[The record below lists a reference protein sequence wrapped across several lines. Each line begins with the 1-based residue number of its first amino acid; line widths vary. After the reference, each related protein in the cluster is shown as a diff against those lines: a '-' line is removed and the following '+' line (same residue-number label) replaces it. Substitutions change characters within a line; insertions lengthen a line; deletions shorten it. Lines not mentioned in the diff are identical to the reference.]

1 MTAAPKRLRGLASAA
16 LLLALAL
23 GAAGVL
29 VAVADRY
36 HARVD
41 VTTTGEQRLAPR
53 TRAILDAAAPLGEV
67 EIVVAV
73 DAASIQPWSR
83 RTVNDVLDLFAH
95 SGRVRTSEIDVG
107 SAAGQAEFGRL
118 LDRLMERDR
127 PGIDQHVAAVQQS
140 AAEARAVAEVM
151 QQQLAP
157 ALTTLASS
165 LTAPDATARAAK
177 AGVDQW
183 AALLGVASRQL
194 ADAAARAVDAL
205 SEPDPTLPIP
215 PLAEHE
221 AALRANLD
229 QRADELEALAAELL
243 PLADAGLGDATT
255 GPAAESIAK
264 AARALR
270 DRLAR
275 QSDAVARLPRLDV
288 LRVARA
294 LGAAEVALVIG
305 PPGAGVTGIDIGAL
319 YEPSVVATDGSTI
332 TGDVRFQAEEL
343 LGSAVAAVLDTS
355 RPIVVL
361 VHAESEPILQAAP
374 FFAGIRERLT
384 RRGIDLAEWVAGRD
398 DEPPTLTELDPDGVR
413 PVVFVTLSP
422 DSAAGART
430 DGDKAGP
437 EKAAALGRAL
447 ALLLERRRPVFVNL
461 NPSIL
466 PSYGETDPVAAP
478 LAALGIQAATGT
490 PLLRET
496 ADTRSRQVQTDIAL
510 RGPEGE
516 QPILT
521 AVRNLRVVLSWPVA
535 LTNAEDAAVR
545 ETALLTIDDRA
556 AWGESQWHGLWR
568 TPRDQRGLLPDAPVF
583 DQGADRRD
591 GPWTVADAY
600 ERADQPAGARD
611 GRIVVV
617 GSNSWFADPIAFERR
632 VQDGRVV
639 PVNPGNAELFEA
651 AVLWLAG
658 EDELVAQSAGARAT
672 PLVGDIASG
681 RLTAVRWALV
691 AGLPLATLILGI
703 AWRVARG

>member
-83 RTVNDVLDLFAH
+83 RTVNDVLDLFAN

-140 AAEARAVAEVM
+140 AAEARAVADAM

-157 ALTTLASS
+157 ALSTLAST
-165 LTAPDATARAAK
+165 LTAPDAATRSAK

-183 AALLGVASRQL
+183 AALLGVAARQL

-255 GPAAESIAK
+255 GPAAEPIAK

-361 VHAESEPILQAAP
+361 VHAESAPILQAAP

-422 DSAAGART
+422 DSAAGARAE
-430 DGDKAGP
+430 GDQAGP

-591 GPWTVADAY
+591 GP
-600 ERADQPAGARD
+600 
-611 GRIVVV
+611 
-617 GSNSWFADPIAFERR
+617 
-632 VQDGRVV
+632 
-639 PVNPGNAELFEA
+639 
-651 AVLWLAG
+651 
-658 EDELVAQSAGARAT
+658 
-672 PLVGDIASG
+672 
-681 RLTAVRWALV
+681 
-691 AGLPLATLILGI
+691 
-703 AWRVARG
+703 